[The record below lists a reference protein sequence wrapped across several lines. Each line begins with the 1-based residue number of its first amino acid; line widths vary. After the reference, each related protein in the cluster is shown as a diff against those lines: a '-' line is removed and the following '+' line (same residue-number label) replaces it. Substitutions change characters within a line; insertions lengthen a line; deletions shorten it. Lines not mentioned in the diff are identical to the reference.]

1 MSPISPDASLT
12 DGFPL
17 LGKITQLCSFGP
29 QGGCTTSIGERAFW
43 LRGEMDR
50 QRERREKTRT
60 TEGEQLLESFTKRL
74 ETPKR
79 R

>member
-1 MSPISPDASLT
+1 MSLISPDAPLT

-43 LRGEMDR
+43 LRGEMEREKGEKR
-50 QRERREKTRT
+50 QERRR
-60 TEGEQLLESFTKRL
+60 ESSF
-74 ETPKR
+74 
-79 R
+79 